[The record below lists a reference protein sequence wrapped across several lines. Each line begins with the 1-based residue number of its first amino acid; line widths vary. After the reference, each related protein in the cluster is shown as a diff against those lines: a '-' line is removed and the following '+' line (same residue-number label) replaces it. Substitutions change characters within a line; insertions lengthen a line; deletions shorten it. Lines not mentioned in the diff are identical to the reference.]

1 MLTGAFSL
9 IQKKLSLFVLA
20 TYSCGWG
27 VEEMGKLGLH
37 EKTES
42 YIRGGDLG
50 GGERKAGADFGF
62 ADDSVKENEIRRSA
76 IQGGA

>member
-1 MLTGAFSL
+1 MTDQSAPVDL
-9 IQKKLSLFVLA
+9 
-20 TYSCGWG
+20 G
-27 VEEMGKLGLH
+27 VVEGSKGKLGLR

-42 YIRGGDLG
+42 YIKGGDLG